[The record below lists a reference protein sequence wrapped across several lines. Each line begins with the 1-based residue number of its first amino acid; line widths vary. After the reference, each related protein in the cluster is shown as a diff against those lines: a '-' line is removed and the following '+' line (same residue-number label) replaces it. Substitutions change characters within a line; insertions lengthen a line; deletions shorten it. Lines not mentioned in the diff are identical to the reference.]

1 MNRPVRI
8 RGLVLLLIL
17 MVVAAIGTVTQ
28 DIRFDRSLAAER
40 ASAVAIDRGIESGLL
55 ALADLRTAQ
64 AGYVASG
71 QGAAFW
77 MTRVTDLTAAL
88 IDTVSTL
95 KSTSSSAAAIEHY
108 GAAAAAVAE
117 FQKLDGRARSLV
129 KSDQRPLAADV
140 IFMDGLG
147 VTLRATRE
155 LADARDVEQAA
166 SEGRIATIGRLRL
179 AMNAGCLLVA
189 VLVAGVLLRATLV
202 WMSPVAATTPAPQ
215 AQTGTPVSPAA
226 APAQAPAPAEVNLAD
241 AAELC
246 LDLARVLDARDVGA
260 LFDRAALVLEAKG
273 LVLWS
278 IDTSGALLRPT
289 LTHGYSEKVLARMSG
304 LQVDSDNVT
313 ALAFRSMQAQVVAGQ
328 SAGASGALAVPL
340 ITANGCVG
348 VLSAEIK
355 RSKPGK
361 DTVAVGKM
369 IAAQLS
375 ALVAPGGE
383 AAAAASQ

>member
-1 MNRPVRI
+1 VFL
-8 RGLVLLLIL
+8 LVLMI
-17 MVVAAIGTVTQ
+17 VAAIGTVTQ
-28 DIRFDRSLAAER
+28 DIRFDKSLGAER
-40 ASAVAIDRGIESGLL
+40 ASAVAIDRGIESALL

-71 QGAAFW
+71 QGTAFW
-77 MTRVTDLTAAL
+77 MTRVSDLSAGLADA
-88 IDTVSTL
+88 IGTL
-95 KSTSSSAAAIEHY
+95 KSTSSSAAAINHY
-108 GAAAAAVAE
+108 DAAAAAFVD

-129 KSDQRPLAADV
+129 KTEQRPLASDA

-147 VTLRATRE
+147 ITLRATHE
-155 LADARDVEQAA
+155 LADAREVERAA
-166 SEGRIATIGRLRL
+166 SEARITATNRLRL

-189 VLVAGVLLRATLV
+189 VLVAAVLLRATLV
-202 WMSPVAATTPAPQ
+202 WISPASVTTIAPLAQGGTQ
-215 AQTGTPVSPAA
+215 ASPAA
-226 APAQAPAPAEVNLAD
+226 TSAVTPSEVNLAD

-289 LTHGYSEKVLARMSG
+289 LTHGYSEKVLARMGG
-304 LQVDSDNVT
+304 LQVDSDNAT
-313 ALAFRSMQAQVVAGQ
+313 ALAFRSMQAQVVPGQ
-328 SAGASGALAVPL
+328 SAAAPGALAVPL

-355 RSKPGK
+355 RSQPGK

>member
-1 MNRPVRI
+1 
-8 RGLVLLLIL
+8 

-28 DIRFDRSLAAER
+28 DVRFDKSLAGER
-40 ASAVAIDRGIESGLL
+40 ASAVAIDRGIESALL

-64 AGYVASG
+64 AAYVATG

-77 MTRVTDLTAAL
+77 MTRVSDLSASLVNT
-88 IDTVSTL
+88 IETL
-95 KSTSSSAAAIEHY
+95 KSASSSAAATSHY
-108 GAAAAAVAE
+108 DAVAAALTD
-117 FQKLDGRARSLV
+117 FQKLDARARSHV
-129 KSDQRPLAADV
+129 KNDQRFLASDV

-147 VTLRATRE
+147 VTQRATRE
-155 LADARDVEQAA
+155 LADAREVERAA
-166 SEGRIATIGRLRL
+166 SEGRITRIDRLRL

-189 VLVAGVLLRATLV
+189 VLVAAVLLRATLV
-202 WMSPVAATTPAPQ
+202 WISPAATTTPTPLAQAAMSKSPATI
-215 AQTGTPVSPAA
+215 AAPAA
-226 APAQAPAPAEVNLAD
+226 AEVDLAE

-278 IDTSGALLRPT
+278 VDTSGALLRPT
-289 LTHGYSEKVLARMSG
+289 LTHGYSEKVLARMGG
-304 LQVDSDNVT
+304 LQVDSDNAT
-313 ALAFRSMQAQVVAGQ
+313 ALAFRSMKAQVVPGQ
-328 SAGASGALAVPL
+328 SAAAPGALAVPL

-355 RSKPGK
+355 RSQPGK

>member
-1 MNRPVRI
+1 MI
-8 RGLVLLLIL
+8 
-17 MVVAAIGTVTQ
+17 VAAIGTVTQ
-28 DIRFDRSLAAER
+28 DIRFDKSLATER
-40 ASAVAIDRGIESGLL
+40 TSALAIDHGIESALV

-64 AGYVASG
+64 AGYVATG
-71 QGAAFW
+71 QGPAFW
-77 MTRVTDLTAAL
+77 MARAGDLLAGLVGT
-88 IDTVSTL
+88 IGTL
-95 KSTSSSAAAIEHY
+95 KSTSSSAAAIDHY
-108 GAAAAAVAE
+108 DAAAAALGDL
-117 FQKLDGRARSLV
+117 QKLDGRARANV
-129 KSDQRPLAADV
+129 KNDQRFLASDV

-147 VTLRATRE
+147 VSQRATKE
-155 LADARDVEQAA
+155 LADARDVERAA
-166 SEGRIATIGRLRL
+166 SDGRIVQISRLRL

-189 VLVAGVLLRATLV
+189 VLVVTVFLRATLV
-202 WMSPVAATTPAPQ
+202 WMSPAAATTHAPLAQ
-215 AQTGTPVSPAA
+215 AASPASATAGSA
-226 APAQAPAPAEVNLAD
+226 APARAEVDLAD

-278 IDTSGALLRPT
+278 VDTSGALLRPT

-304 LQVDSDNVT
+304 LQVDSDNAT
-313 ALAFRSMQAQVVAGQ
+313 ALAFRSMQAQVVE
-328 SAGASGALAVPL
+328 GASPATPGALAVPL

-361 DTVAVGKM
+361 DTVAVAKM

>member
-8 RGLVLLLIL
+8 RGLVFLLVL
-17 MVVAAIGTVTQ
+17 MIVAAIGTVTQ
-28 DIRFDRSLAAER
+28 DIRFDKSLGAER
-40 ASAVAIDRGIESGLL
+40 ASAVAIDRGIESALL

-71 QGAAFW
+71 QGTAFW
-77 MTRVTDLTAAL
+77 MTRVSDLSAGLADA
-88 IDTVSTL
+88 IGTL
-95 KSTSSSAAAIEHY
+95 KSTSASAAAINHY
-108 GAAAAAVAE
+108 DAAAAAFVD

-129 KSDQRPLAADV
+129 KTEQRPLASDA

-147 VTLRATRE
+147 ITLRATHE
-155 LADARDVEQAA
+155 LADAREVERAA
-166 SEGRIATIGRLRL
+166 SEARITATNRLRL

-189 VLVAGVLLRATLV
+189 VLVAAVLLRATLV
-202 WMSPVAATTPAPQ
+202 WISPASVTTIAPLAQGGTQ
-215 AQTGTPVSPAA
+215 ASPAA
-226 APAQAPAPAEVNLAD
+226 TSAVTPSEVNLAD

-289 LTHGYSEKVLARMSG
+289 LTHGYSEKVLARMGG
-304 LQVDSDNVT
+304 LQVDSDNAT
-313 ALAFRSMQAQVVAGQ
+313 ALAFRSMQAQVVPGQ
-328 SAGASGALAVPL
+328 SAAAPGALAVPL

-355 RSKPGK
+355 RSQPGK

>member
-1 MNRPVRI
+1 
-8 RGLVLLLIL
+8 
-17 MVVAAIGTVTQ
+17 VTQ
-28 DIRFDRSLAAER
+28 DIRFDKSLGAER
-40 ASAVAIDRGIESGLL
+40 ASAVAIDRGIESALL

-71 QGAAFW
+71 QGTAFW
-77 MTRVTDLTAAL
+77 MTRVSDLSAGLADA
-88 IDTVSTL
+88 IGTL
-95 KSTSSSAAAIEHY
+95 KSTSSSAAAINHY
-108 GAAAAAVAE
+108 DAAAAAFVD

-129 KSDQRPLAADV
+129 KTEQRPLASDA

-147 VTLRATRE
+147 ITLRATHE
-155 LADARDVEQAA
+155 LADAREVERAA
-166 SEGRIATIGRLRL
+166 SEARITATNRLRL

-189 VLVAGVLLRATLV
+189 VLVAAVLLRATLV
-202 WMSPVAATTPAPQ
+202 WISPASVTTIAPLAQGGTQ
-215 AQTGTPVSPAA
+215 ASPAA
-226 APAQAPAPAEVNLAD
+226 TSAVTPSEVNLAD

-289 LTHGYSEKVLARMSG
+289 LTHGYSEKVLARMGG
-304 LQVDSDNVT
+304 LQVDSDNAT
-313 ALAFRSMQAQVVAGQ
+313 ALAFRSMQAQVVPGQ
-328 SAGASGALAVPL
+328 SAAAPGALAVPL

-355 RSKPGK
+355 RSQPGK

>member
-1 MNRPVRI
+1 
-8 RGLVLLLIL
+8 
-17 MVVAAIGTVTQ
+17 MVVAAAGTVAQ
-28 DIRFDRSLAAER
+28 DIRFDKSLAAER
-40 ASAVAIDRGIESGLL
+40 ASASAIDRGIESALL

-64 AGYVASG
+64 AGYVATG

-77 MTRVTDLTAAL
+77 MTRVTDLSAGLAAT
-88 IDTVSTL
+88 IETL
-95 KSTSSSAAAIEHY
+95 KSTSSSAAAISHY
-108 GAAAAAVAE
+108 DAVAAAFAD

-129 KSDQRPLAADV
+129 KSEQRPLASDV

-147 VTLRATRE
+147 VTQRATRE
-155 LADARDVEQAA
+155 MADAREVERAG

-179 AMNAGCLLVA
+179 AMNAGSLLVA
-189 VLVAGVLLRATLV
+189 VLVATVLFRATLV
-202 WMSPVAATTPAPQ
+202 WMSPAAATTPAPL
-215 AQTGTPVSPAA
+215 AQTDMPASPPAA
-226 APAQAPAPAEVNLAD
+226 APAPAEVNLAD

-278 IDTSGALLRPT
+278 VDTSGALLRPT
-289 LTHGYSEKVLARMSG
+289 LTHGYSEKVLARMGG

-328 SAGASGALAVPL
+328 SPAASGALAVPL

>member
-8 RGLVLLLIL
+8 RGLVFLLVL
-17 MVVAAIGTVTQ
+17 MIVAAIGTVTQ
-28 DIRFDRSLAAER
+28 DIRFDKSLGAER
-40 ASAVAIDRGIESGLL
+40 ASAVAIDRGIESALL

-71 QGAAFW
+71 QGTAFW
-77 MTRVTDLTAAL
+77 MTRVSDLSAGLADA
-88 IDTVSTL
+88 IGTL
-95 KSTSSSAAAIEHY
+95 KSTSSSAAAINHY
-108 GAAAAAVAE
+108 DAAAAAFVD

-129 KSDQRPLAADV
+129 KTEQRPLASDA

-147 VTLRATRE
+147 ITLRATHE
-155 LADARDVEQAA
+155 LADAREVERAA
-166 SEGRIATIGRLRL
+166 SEARITATNRLRL

-189 VLVAGVLLRATLV
+189 VLVAAVLLRATLV
-202 WMSPVAATTPAPQ
+202 WISPASVTTIAPLAQGGTQ
-215 AQTGTPVSPAA
+215 ASPAA
-226 APAQAPAPAEVNLAD
+226 TSAVTPSEVNLAD

-289 LTHGYSEKVLARMSG
+289 LTHGYSEKVLARMGG
-304 LQVDSDNVT
+304 LQVDSDNAT
-313 ALAFRSMQAQVVAGQ
+313 ALAFRSMQAQVVPGQ
-328 SAGASGALAVPL
+328 SAAAPGALAVPL

-355 RSKPGK
+355 RSQPGK